1 MRRRAA
7 KLLTR
12 VLYRKPVRETGPESQ
27 CFCGSEAVSYAALKP
42 ADFGTHQCL
51 CWQGRGGFFKMTRRV
66 AFYLRVSTGEQT
78 TENQRR
84 ELEAVARHRGW
95 EIVAV
100 YEDQGISGAKGRD
113 KRPQF
118 DRMLRD
124 VVRGKFD
131 VLAAWAVD
139 RLGRSLQDLVTTL
152 GELRAAEIDLFL
164 HQQAVDTTTPSGRA
178 MFGML
183 GVFAEFERAMIQDRV
198 KAGLARARAAGKTLG
213 RPRVVADEQGILEAV
228 QSGLSIRKTAKLF
241 GASPAKVQRVLA
253 T

>member
-1 MRRRAA
+1 
-7 KLLTR
+7 
-12 VLYRKPVRETGPESQ
+12 
-27 CFCGSEAVSYAALKP
+27 
-42 ADFGTHQCL
+42 
-51 CWQGRGGFFKMTRRV
+51 MTRRV

-84 ELEAVARHRGW
+84 ELDAVARHRGW

-113 KRPQF
+113 KRPQL

-124 VVRGKFD
+124 AVRGKFD
-131 VLAAWAVD
+131 ILGAWAVD
-139 RLGRSLQDLVTTL
+139 RLGRSLQDLVATL
-152 GELRAAEIDLFL
+152 GELRAAGVDLFL

-178 MFGML
+178 MFQML
-183 GVFAEFERAMIQDRV
+183 GVFAEFERAMIQERI

-213 RPRVVADEQGILEAV
+213 RPRVSADEQGILKAV
-228 QSGLSIRKTAKLF
+228 QSGLSIRKAAKVF
-241 GASPAKVQRVLA
+241 GVSPGKVQRVLA